1 MTSGKGK
8 GRVQTLA
15 QIKAGAWRV
24 ACAVVVPFGWR
35 AHEEQAARLK
45 LKGFI
50 RELGACAEILN
61 GYLGEEMNDEQM
73 ESLQWLNNKLA
84 YHLAYVERTLTSSNN
99 LDLRRTRHS
108 IEQIEF
114 YVREV
119 FDLERDNEVGTAKL
133 C

>member
-1 MTSGKGK
+1 ME
-8 GRVQTLA
+8 RVQTLA
-15 QIKAGAWRV
+15 QVKAGAWRI

-35 AHEEQAARLK
+35 AHEEQAVRLR

-61 GYLGEEMNDEQM
+61 GYLAVEMNGEQV
-73 ESLQWLNNKLA
+73 ESLQWLNDKLA

-108 IEQIEF
+108 IEQIEC
-114 YVREV
+114 YVQEV
-119 FDLERDNEVGTAKL
+119 YDLE
-133 C
+133 